1 MHSLDN
7 LRPCRSANLRERLCA
22 CALFLIDCSSF
33 YQLSIKSTNSNKD
46 KSFFGKQK
54 KSNLWATLL
63 IANIL
68 QKVTLMHCIFEP
80 VTAPQSEALI
90 YTVTKLIASY
100 RIKLDDFRSQ

>member
-1 MHSLDN
+1 MPVHYFGSIAAAFTNCQLKDQIQKRINHS
-7 LRPCRSANLRERLCA
+7 SA
-22 CALFLIDCSSF
+22 S
-33 YQLSIKSTNSNKD
+33 K
-46 KSFFGKQK
+46 K